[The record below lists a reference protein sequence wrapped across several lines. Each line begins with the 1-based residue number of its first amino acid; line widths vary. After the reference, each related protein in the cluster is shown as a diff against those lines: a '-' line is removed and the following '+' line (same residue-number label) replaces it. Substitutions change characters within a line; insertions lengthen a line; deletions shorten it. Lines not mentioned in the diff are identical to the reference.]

1 MARIEEEKDPAATRK
16 AKKLPEDAV
25 PEAKLPPL
33 SQKGIVVRSL
43 AWSSLYKDAHFSFSQ
58 EGKSF
63 PVVVSDLE
71 GLDRFWFQ
79 VYGPNHY
86 TALQLLMKD
95 MDDLYNSA
103 IGEDYAVQDI
113 MEVKEGSVLAARF
126 QGVWHRVELKC
137 VLVHNSKVKLEY
149 IDYGTK
155 AIQ

>member
-1 MARIEEEKDPAATRK
+1 MQRLI
-16 AKKLPEDAV
+16 
-25 PEAKLPPL
+25 
-33 SQKGIVVRSL
+33 SL
-43 AWSSLYKDAHFSFSQ
+43 SQ

-63 PVVVSDLE
+63 PVVVADLE

-86 TALQLLMKD
+86 SALQLLMKD